1 LGAKQTEMCTN
12 QRRFGLCATLF
23 SPFLFFPVFCSS
35 RFFVI
40 FIFSNNFFI
49 FLHFAAA
56 HKKETHQVSDFLC
69 KDESFGISA
78 SLPQN

>member
-1 LGAKQTEMCTN
+1 
-12 QRRFGLCATLF
+12 
-23 SPFLFFPVFCSS
+23 
-35 RFFVI
+35 
-40 FIFSNNFFI
+40 
-49 FLHFAAA
+49 LHFAAA